1 MEMKSTFNGFPE
13 QMQWFFRELRENNDR
28 DWFEAHRDVYLNSVK
43 APMEELTA
51 LVMAAVSRFA
61 PEHAG
66 EPRKAVYRIYR
77 DTRFSNDKTPYKTHT
92 GALLRRA
99 DLPKNESS
107 SFYFAVSDKCV
118 EVAGGCYM
126 PGPDQLRLIRSQ
138 IAENAKRFEKLVTN
152 RALVSAVGPLQGEKL
167 SRPPKG
173 FGTDTP
179 GIEYLKAKQWYHYI
193 ELDADFALSG
203 HIVEE
208 LTSRFKKLL
217 PMVQFLNEPLLA
229 SAKKNAPLTP
239 GWF

>member
-1 MEMKSTFNGFPE
+1 MKSTFNGFSE
-13 QMQWFFRELRENNDR
+13 KMRWFFRELRKHNDR
-28 DWFEAHRDVYLNSVK
+28 DWFEAHKQVYLESVK

-51 LVMAAVSRFA
+51 RVMAAVSRFA

-66 EPRKAVYRIYR
+66 EPKKAIYRIYR
-77 DTRFSNDKTPYKTHT
+77 DTRFSNDKTAYKTHT

-107 SFYFAVSDKCV
+107 SFYFAVSDKCI

-126 PGPDQLRLIRSQ
+126 PGPDQLRLIRSH

-152 RALVSAVGPLQGEKL
+152 RALISVVGPLQGEKL

-173 FGTDTP
+173 YGPETP
-179 GIEYLKAKQWYHYI
+179 GVEYLKAKQWYHYI
-193 ELDADFALSG
+193 ELDADLALSG
-203 HIVEE
+203 SIVEE
-208 LTSRFKKLL
+208 LTSRFRKLL

-229 SAKKNAPLTP
+229 SAKKNAPLTT
-239 GWF
+239 GWV

>member
-1 MEMKSTFNGFPE
+1 MKSTFNGFPAK
-13 QMQWFFRELRENNDR
+13 MQWFFRELREHNDR
-28 DWFEAHRDVYLNSVK
+28 DWFEAHKDVYLECVK
-43 APMEELTA
+43 TPMEELTT
-51 LVMAAVSRFA
+51 LVMSAVSRFA

-66 EPRKAVYRIYR
+66 EPKKAIYRIYR
-77 DTRFSNDKTPYKTHT
+77 DTRFSHDKTPYKTHT

-126 PGPDQLRLIRSQ
+126 PGPDQLRLIRSH
-138 IAENAKRFEKLVTN
+138 IAENATRFEKLVTS
-152 RALVSAVGPLQGEKL
+152 RALVASLGPLQGEKL

-173 FGTDTP
+173 FDPGTP
-179 GIEYLKAKQWYHYI
+179 GGEYLKAKQWYHYI
-193 ELDADFALSG
+193 ELDADLALSG
-203 HIVEE
+203 SIVDE
-208 LTSRFKKLL
+208 LTSRFKQLL

-229 SAKKNAPLTP
+229 NAKRNAPMTT